1 MVVAGDTRLRGD
13 SFTDLRTD
21 RERVRDPSSMGSP
34 PVMLD
39 EILVA
44 ALWNASGPCGRLKDV
59 VCAVVDDAQH
69 LFEFAESEGPR
80 QLNKR

>member
-1 MVVAGDTRLRGD
+1 
-13 SFTDLRTD
+13 
-21 RERVRDPSSMGSP
+21 MGSP